1 MAAATPSFWQA
12 RGWRAAL
19 LLPLSL
25 LFLLLSSVRR
35 LAYRFGL
42 AKTHR
47 MPVPVVVVGNI
58 AVGGSGKT
66 PVVAWL
72 AQQLRARG
80 FTPGVVSRGYG
91 RAGEAP
97 RLVALTDDAVEVG
110 DEPLLL
116 ARLTGAPVVVGRDR
130 PAAVALLLAQRP
142 DVDVILSDDGLQH
155 LALARDLDVVVVDEK
170 ILGNCWL
177 LPAGPLREP
186 VSRLRQA
193 DLVLLHGPVSDG
205 LRRTLG
211 AVATAPMRLVGEDFE
226 SLHDPQRRCASD
238 AFLGK
243 RVHAVAGI
251 GRPERFFEQLR
262 AMGLDVVP
270 HPFPDHHPFTAS
282 DFAFPADEP
291 ILLTAKDAVKCA
303 PFAPDDTW
311 VFPVSADIPEA
322 ALQPLLEKLKPHG
335 RQAA

>member
-19 LLPLSL
+19 LLPFSF

-35 LAYRFGL
+35 LAYRLGL
-42 AKTHR
+42 LKTHR
-47 MPVPVVVVGNI
+47 MPVPVVIIGNI

-72 AQQLRARG
+72 AQRLRARG

-91 RAGEAP
+91 RAEDAP
-97 RLVALTDDAVEVG
+97 KLVTPCDSAAEVG

-116 ARLTGAPVVVGRDR
+116 AQLTGGPVVVGRDR
-130 PAAVALLLAQRP
+130 PDAVTHLLARCA

-155 LALARDLDVVVVDEK
+155 LALGRDVEVLVVDEQV
-170 ILGNCWL
+170 LGNRWL
-177 LPAGPLREP
+177 LPAGPLRES
-186 VSRLRQA
+186 VSRLRHA
-193 DLVLLHGPVSDG
+193 DLVLLHGTVSDG
-205 LRRTLG
+205 LRQGLG
-211 AVATAPMRLVGEDFE
+211 AAVTAPMRLAGDHFE
-226 SLHDPQRRCASD
+226 CLHDPAKRLPPE
-238 AFLGK
+238 AFIGK
-243 RVHAVAGI
+243 PVHAVAGI
-251 GRPERFFEQLR
+251 GRPERFFAQLR
-262 AMGLDVVP
+262 TMGLDVVP
-270 HPFPDHHPFTAS
+270 HPFPDHHPFTVG
-282 DFAFPADEP
+282 DFAFPPGEP

-303 PFAPDDTW
+303 PFAPEDCW

-322 ALQPLLEKLKPHG
+322 ALRPILEKLDSHG